1 MGEGLA
7 SIPNIDD
14 QHRFNRERWDEV
26 LADPFLASLEQ
37 RIETDSF
44 GQIIMMP
51 PPGFFH
57 SRFQARVMLLLD
69 QFLGERGSAQPE
81 CPLSTSGGVKGID
94 VIWISHERLKTALDG
109 QLLKQAPEICVEVV
123 SPTNTRPEL
132 LEKKRLYFEAGAEEV
147 WICGEDGSL
156 SFFLRSAPNEEAP
169 GSDFCPTFPTQLPLD

>member
-1 MGEGLA
+1 M
-7 SIPNIDD
+7 
-14 QHRFNRERWDEV
+14 
-26 LADPFLASLEQ
+26 
-37 RIETDSF
+37 
-44 GQIIMMP
+44 
-51 PPGFFH
+51 
-57 SRFQARVMLLLD
+57 
-69 QFLGERGSAQPE
+69 
-81 CPLSTSGGVKGID
+81 KGID

-132 LEKKRLYFEAGAEEV
+132 LEKKRLYFEADAEEV